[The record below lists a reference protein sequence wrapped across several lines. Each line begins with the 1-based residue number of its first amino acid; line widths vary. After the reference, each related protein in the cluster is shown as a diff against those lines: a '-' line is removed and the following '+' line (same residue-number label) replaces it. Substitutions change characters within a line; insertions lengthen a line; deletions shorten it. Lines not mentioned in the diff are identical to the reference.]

1 MPYPVLNVNKYN
13 DKDIEMERDKLDIK
27 RQIETE
33 REKSGFTRTQ
43 KEG

>member
-13 DKDIEMERDKLDIK
+13 TKDIEMERDKLDIK
-27 RQIETE
+27 RQIGTE
-33 REKSGFTRTQ
+33 REKNGYTCTQ